1 MKSHYSKWLP
11 AGYLGLYTF
20 LKIFIRYLAENM
32 ERFGM
37 GVDTVLGKHIA
48 LDLFPKATEYFETH
62 ERYRDESNRTPA
74 LAALMQECRNAIIP
88 VLLEIARILKSY
100 PPTIVTPEDLVHLG
114 LPPRSTG
121 ERHPSG
127 IATLPPDVHLDSSI
141 PRRLSFSF
149 FDASGTR
156 KKGKPAGQHGVE
168 IRWILLPS
176 PSPAITLRDL
186 TRSSFDTRSPYTH
199 EFEEDERGHILY
211 FALRWEN
218 TRGEKGPFGEISSHL
233 VP

>member
-1 MKSHYSKWLP
+1 MYV
-11 AGYLGLYTF
+11 F
-20 LKIFIRYLAENM
+20 LKIFTKYLAENM

-37 GVDTVLGKHIA
+37 GVTTVLGKRIA
-48 LDLFPKATEYFETH
+48 EELFPKATEFFTTH
-62 ERYRDESNRTPA
+62 ELYRDEANRTPA
-74 LAALMQECRNAIIP
+74 ITSLMHQCRDAIIP
-88 VLLEIARILKSY
+88 ILLEIARILKSY
-100 PPTIVTPEDLVHLG
+100 PPDIVTPDDLIHLG

-127 IATLPPDVHLDSSI
+127 IATLPPDAHLDSSI
-141 PRRLSFSF
+141 PRRLTFSF

-168 IRWILLPS
+168 IRWILLPTHN
-176 PSPAITLRDL
+176 PAITLRDL
-186 TRSSFDTRSPYTH
+186 THSSFDTRSPFTL

-218 TRGEKGPFGEISSHL
+218 TRGEKGPFGEIASHL